1 MVLSSGT
8 QQEFIGSFGSRAL
21 SVGRGAR
28 VGILVLA
35 AGLGGCGFLDQ
46 QAVEREASAVEEK
59 LGRVGAVNP
68 ERPGFRSL
76 IRSRHPYLGL
86 KEVVAPGSLL
96 PEELRS
102 DSGVV
107 VTLVDGARDGLP
119 GDQGIAQESVV
130 PGDEVLARRIEDAA
144 GISVRISGS
153 ARLAADEDVSV
164 SGGEAA
170 ASGDANS
177 WLSSWADEMA
187 GEAGV
192 WAGPLDELLD
202 AWTQAAG
209 YRWHYDA
216 DAGTVEVVRSETV
229 VFDVHALQGK
239 QTYNVTT
246 ATQGSGG
253 DETSGSSSHTIT
265 SEMVYDPWA
274 EVGTQAKTAAGSE
287 GAISISA
294 TSGTVTV
301 SGRPRAIERVRQ
313 YLEHINEH
321 LLRPVTLSVHL
332 YSVRFDKGSDYEV
345 GLSGLLP
352 EAFGS
357 NFQIGVE
364 SGSISIVK
372 PMIAGGSTLQATVS
386 ALRSVGRASRLLSAD
401 VSAVSRVP
409 GVFYDLF
416 EQAYLKEV
424 TTTVDDGVSVGSFVL
439 VFVLMLGAAGGLLWW
454 LAGDDLLRMAGLGQ
468 KETREEPLVEAVVRT
483 GDFLR
488 HCQAVMDAR
497 RVSMSG
503 FRRLAVACH
512 PRFAQGVSKVTPA
525 GLAGQPV
532 LEVSWGLREG
542 LDPRV
547 YVPLAQDMLKGW
559 PNAVIDDKG
568 TAAAFKALPLVV
580 ERYRAED
587 ATWAEPAEFR
597 RRLDMAL
604 ALRGFELEY
613 KDWGAEVEVEL
624 QTARP
629 LREAVAMLTAIEGL
643 EVASVTWNPDRDW
656 VFAVRRT
663 QAFHIR
669 ESEFHALTGL
679 SAADEMRSE
688 QGRAG

>member
-1 MVLSSGT
+1 MA
-8 QQEFIGSFGSRAL
+8 IAL
-21 SVGRGAR
+21 P
-28 VGILVLA
+28 
-35 AGLGGCGFLDQ
+35 GCGWIDQ
-46 QAVEREASAVEEK
+46 QAVEREAAVVEEK

-119 GDQGIAQESVV
+119 GDQGVAQESVV
-130 PGDEVLARRIEDAA
+130 PSDEVLARRIEDAA

-153 ARLAADEDVSV
+153 ARLAAGDDAPVSE
-164 SGGEAA
+164 GEAA
-170 ASGDANS
+170 AGGDANG

-192 WAGPLDELLD
+192 WAGPLDQLLD

-239 QTYNVTT
+239 QIYNVTT

-287 GAISISA
+287 GAVSISA

-301 SGRPRAIERVRQ
+301 SGLPRAIERVRQ
-313 YLEHINEH
+313 YLAHINEH
-321 LLRPVTLSVHL
+321 LLRDVTLSVHL

-364 SGSISIVK
+364 NGSISIVK
-372 PMIAGGSTLQATVS
+372 PTTAGGSTLRATVS

-424 TTTVDDGVSVGSFVL
+424 TTTVDDGVRTVALTPGTVSSGFGLSFVAQIVGPNEIL
-439 VFVLMLGAAGGLLWW
+439 ARITATIQDRPEFTSFGTVGNAIQLPAGGRRATTVTQRFARGDTLLLTGFRDRTSSGSRDGTFDPDIPFPDGGGDTSIGRIE
-454 LAGDDLLRMAGLGQ
+454 LALLVTANIG
-468 KETREEPLVEAVVRT
+468 EPLGISE
-483 GDFLR
+483 
-488 HCQAVMDAR
+488 
-497 RVSMSG
+497 
-503 FRRLAVACH
+503 RRL
-512 PRFAQGVSKVTPA
+512 GVGGG
-525 GLAGQPV
+525 GLATAANNNSRASGGTV
-532 LEVSWGLREG
+532 GREVSER
-542 LDPRV
+542 
-547 YVPLAQDMLKGW
+547 
-559 PNAVIDDKG
+559 
-568 TAAAFKALPLVV
+568 AL
-580 ERYRAED
+580 
-587 ATWAEPAEFR
+587 
-597 RRLDMAL
+597 
-604 ALRGFELEY
+604 
-613 KDWGAEVEVEL
+613 
-624 QTARP
+624 
-629 LREAVAMLTAIEGL
+629 
-643 EVASVTWNPDRDW
+643 
-656 VFAVRRT
+656 
-663 QAFHIR
+663 IR
-669 ESEFHALTGL
+669 
-679 SAADEMRSE
+679 
-688 QGRAG
+688 